1 MLMYKMQTNRVVR
14 SFLLL
19 FLTATGLLFSQSG
32 HAQQKPSTFTARLIN
47 IENAANSTFS
57 YNTSLYNGSKQSHVY
72 NLYAQ
77 APDGWSVSFTVYG
90 SQVTSFR
97 LDSLKSQDIT
107 VQINPSSF
115 AKPQKYEI
123 PVTAISDNN
132 DTLNLTLEAVVKGA
146 YDLQL
151 STPTGRL
158 SDEVTEGSDKQ
169 IQLVVTNPGTIALK
183 DITMSAQ
190 TPANWTATFDSS
202 RIASLEPGK
211 SITVTATLKVPDKT
225 IAGDYVTTFT
235 ANNSN
240 KKADAAFRMTVRTSA
255 LSGWFGILVI
265 LIATGIIYYL
275 IRKYG
280 RR

>member
-14 SFLLL
+14 NALLL
-19 FLTATGLLFSQSG
+19 FLSTIGLLFSQSS
-32 HAQQKPSTFTARLIN
+32 HAQQKPSSFTAQLIN
-47 IENAANSTFS
+47 IENAVNSTFS
-57 YNTSLYNGSKQSHVY
+57 YNTTLYNGSKQSHVY

-77 APDGWSVSFTVYG
+77 APDGWAVSFTVYG

-97 LDSLKSQDIT
+97 LDSLKSQTLT

-123 PVTAISDNN
+123 PITAVSDNN
-132 DTLNLTLEAVVKGA
+132 DTLHLALEAVVKGA

-158 SDEVTEGSDKQ
+158 SDEITEGSDKQ
-169 IQLVVTNPGTIALK
+169 IQLVVTNPGTITLK
-183 DITMSAQ
+183 DIAMSAQ
-190 TPANWTATFDSS
+190 TPSNWTATFDSS
-202 RIASLEPGK
+202 KIASLEPGK

-235 ANNSN
+235 ASNSN

-255 LSGWFGILVI
+255 LSGWLGILVI
-265 LIATGIIYYL
+265 LIAIGIIYYL